1 MTRVYKEH
9 LVVVEETAELSPSH
23 LGYPKTAR
31 EREETTAGPWYNP
44 SLFFV
49 VMEGRLRILGSYTQE
64 FQPVLS
70 VAESSDEARK
80 RLNGISDT
88 IGQFEHFAYSISSLV
103 SNYAPVAQWI
113 ERRTSNP

>member
-1 MTRVYKEH
+1 M
-9 LVVVEETAELSPSH
+9 
-23 LGYPKTAR
+23 
-31 EREETTAGPWYNP
+31 AGPWYNP

-64 FQPVLS
+64 LQTVVS

-80 RLNGISDT
+80 RLNRTSGT
-88 IGQFEHFAYSISSLV
+88 IGHRLFHTFFGIKLRARSS
-103 SNYAPVAQWI
+103 AWI